1 MKNFKVYLLR
11 DKQNNIVY
19 VGLTRNTLSNRFDQH
34 MWKKKLNRNEYKIE
48 LVLDNLTNEEAVLLE
63 KELIIQY
70 DTINNGM
77 NKAFGDANGNSR
89 YHTEE
94 TKLKL
99 SKIFKDK
106 PVSEEHA
113 NKNRVARIG
122 KQNSEQ
128 HKQSISDKVSIK
140 VICLDTGKIY
150 KSARE
155 AAKDLNVHYT
165 KICLVCQGKRKHTG
179 GYHFRYYNE

>member
-11 DKQNNIVY
+11 DKTNKIVY
-19 VGLTRNTLSNRFDQH
+19 VGLTRNSLSKRFDQH
-34 MWKKKLNRNEYKIE
+34 VHRKNLNRNEYKIE
-48 LVLDNLTNEEAVLLE
+48 LVLDNLSNEEAVLLE

-70 DTINNGM
+70 DTMNNGM

-89 YHTEE
+89 YHSDE
-94 TKLKL
+94 TKQKL
-99 SKIFKDK
+99 SLIFKDK
-106 PVSEEHA
+106 PVSKEHA
-113 NKNRVARIG
+113 DKNRIARIG
-122 KQNSEQ
+122 KHNSET
-128 HKQSISDKVSIK
+128 HKQAVSEKVSIP
-140 VICLDTGKIY
+140 VICLDTGKVY

-155 AAKDLNVHYT
+155 AAKELKVHYT